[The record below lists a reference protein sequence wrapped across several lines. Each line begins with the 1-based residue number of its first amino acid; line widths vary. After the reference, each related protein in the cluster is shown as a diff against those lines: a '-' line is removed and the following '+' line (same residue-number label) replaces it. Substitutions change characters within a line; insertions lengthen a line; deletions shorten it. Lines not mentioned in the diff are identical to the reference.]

1 MYDAGYAF
9 AGLSY
14 TFTHTDLPP
23 QTDGFGAHSALPD
36 HTVVTSAGVRLL
48 DRKLTLGGRVSYFS
62 ESDVGANNVGGFYAS
77 QFMPAYTLVDF
88 FSSYKVTENFQVDFN
103 INNLFNKDYT
113 DALTTAF
120 FDGPNCYGSNLPGC
134 NDTGMGRT
142 FFVTAKARF

>member
-1 MYDAGYAF
+1 M
-9 AGLSY
+9 
-14 TFTHTDLPP
+14 
-23 QTDGFGAHSALPD
+23 
-36 HTVVTSAGVRLL
+36 TSAGVRLL

-62 ESDVGANNVGGFYAS
+62 ESDVGANNVEGFYAS